1 MNNLSSQIRD
11 FSISRHYSGE
21 AALQDWSSE
30 EAIAQAEKSKELSPL
45 GGVIFRKFMKSSGDL
60 GDKVG
65 LALYMEGIIRFSK
78 LRQGE
83 LCRGEKALPRF
94 LPKSVKTKILSL
106 FSLTSGGRSRVVT
119 PDMKDKAVCHI
130 MVLALLINSLKLGN
144 VHICSETKYNT
155 KQLVFL

>member
-1 MNNLSSQIRD
+1 M
-11 FSISRHYSGE
+11 
-21 AALQDWSSE
+21 QDWSSE

-144 VHICSETKYNT
+144 VHICSETKFNT